1 VQPPTIYAFTGQR
14 SQEQGMEMDLYN
26 TSPATRAVTVWDSAD
41 AHFISAYSFSIV
53 DFVRENSKK
62 KTVHFGGI
70 MSQAMPDRY
79 MGMTYDATDKD
90 GNFRSLP
97 LFANINARTLQP
109 TFTHPKGL
117 LLASQFAQ
125 IALVI
130 MSCAAE
136 YKFGK
141 KNSCG
146 AA

>member
-1 VQPPTIYAFTGQR
+1 
-14 SQEQGMEMDLYN
+14 
-26 TSPATRAVTVWDSAD
+26 
-41 AHFISAYSFSIV
+41 
-53 DFVRENSKK
+53 
-62 KTVHFGGI
+62 

-130 MSCAAE
+130 MSCAA
-136 YKFGK
+136 
-141 KNSCG
+141 
-146 AA
+146 